1 MNKKKRYIGEGLKW
15 FVDFLP
21 NEVFNSLSKEERVN
35 YQGYRNYQRHI
46 GDSNL
51 KISNYQK
58 QIEKLTNLIKDEQ
71 FKIRGDF
78 ENGGWELNMKMFYD
92 KINHIDKNFHLNC
105 SVERR
110 DRTSISKKINDG
122 ELVRFK
128 KDHILKKTY
137 GETEIGKVYKLY
149 GRVENSTYRQQ
160 IYLGDETN
168 IRLVLGKLL
177 DEDFSNDP
185 YDILKDELR
194 ILMSQYS
201 RYLIFHKKWEG
212 FKGETHNLNSMI
224 EWCKWCEENGV
235 NRYEWGGIK

>member
-122 ELVRFK
+122 EIVRFK

-185 YDILKDELR
+185 YDVLKDELR

-212 FKGETHNLNSMI
+212 FKGETHNLKSMI

>member
-212 FKGETHNLNSMI
+212 FKGETHNLKSMI
-224 EWCKWCEENGV
+224 EWCKWCEGNGV
-235 NRYEWGGIK
+235 NRYEWGGSK

>member
-212 FKGETHNLNSMI
+212 FKGETHNLKSMI

>member
-212 FKGETHNLNSMI
+212 FKGETHNLKSMI
-224 EWCKWCEENGV
+224 EWCKWCEGNGV

>member
-122 ELVRFK
+122 EIVRFK

-212 FKGETHNLNSMI
+212 FKGETHNLKSMI

>member
-122 ELVRFK
+122 EIVRFK

-212 FKGETHNLNSMI
+212 FKGETHNLKSMI

-235 NRYEWGGIK
+235 NRYEWGGSK